1 VVTDIYRINH
11 CRQHFLIFKNKEQIQ
26 NNMILLE
33 SNFWN
38 SIFDAHHL
46 IEFGGLLLILAIVY
60 IETGFFLG
68 FVLPGGDY
76 LLFAAGM
83 FCGTQYL
90 ELPLALLLLLLVA
103 AAFMGDFTG
112 YFKGKWLGEKL
123 FVDNK
128 SRFFKKE
135 YLERG
140 SSFYTRF
147 GIWAFILGRFM
158 PVIRTLVPMIAGAT
172 QFHFRR
178 FLLFNFLGA
187 VTWVCTLVPLGYFIG
202 KAYPG
207 IMKYSVF
214 IMLIFIVIASFPMLK
229 IMLSKIKK
237 P

>member
-1 VVTDIYRINH
+1 MN
-11 CRQHFLIFKNKEQIQ
+11 
-26 NNMILLE
+26 LLE
-33 SNFWN
+33 ISLGTFFNT
-38 SIFDAHHL
+38 HHI
-46 IEFGGLLLILAIVY
+46 IEYGGLILILAIVY

-83 FCGTQYL
+83 FCGTHYL
-90 ELPLALLLLLLVA
+90 ELPLALLLILLVMA
-103 AAFMGDFTG
+103 SFLGDLTG

-123 FVDNK
+123 FTDNK

-172 QFHFRR
+172 DFRFKK
-178 FLLFNFLGA
+178 FLLFNLFGA
-187 VTWVCTLVPLGYFIG
+187 ITWVCSLVPLGYYVG
-202 KAYPG
+202 KAYPDV
-207 IMKYSVF
+207 MKYSIYILF
-214 IMLIFIVIASFPMLK
+214 IFIVIASLPMLK
-229 IMLSKIKK
+229 ILFSKTKK
-237 P
+237 S

>member
-1 VVTDIYRINH
+1 
-11 CRQHFLIFKNKEQIQ
+11 
-26 NNMILLE
+26 MILLE
-33 SNFWN
+33 SDFGKF
-38 SIFDAHHL
+38 IFDAHHI
-46 IEFGGLLLILAIVY
+46 IEYGGLILILAIVY

-83 FCGTQYL
+83 FCGTHYL
-90 ELPLALLLLLLVA
+90 ELPLALLLILLVMA
-103 AAFMGDFTG
+103 SFLGDFTG

-123 FVDNK
+123 FTDNK

-172 QFHFRR
+172 DFKFKK
-178 FLLFNFLGA
+178 FLLFNLFGA
-187 VTWVCTLVPLGYFIG
+187 ITWVCSLVPLGYYVG
-202 KAYPG
+202 KAYPDV
-207 IMKYSVF
+207 MKYSIYILF
-214 IMLIFIVIASFPMLK
+214 IFIVIASLPMLK
-229 IMLSKIKK
+229 ILFSKTKK
-237 P
+237 S